1 MSDYLEQED
10 RSMAC
15 CGGPARSLE
24 YYEAL
29 DARVRDLV
37 NATSFGPFIQ
47 TLVTR
52 GRLNQFLVTA
62 LVERWWDT
70 TNSLHLPFGEATMTA
85 LDFSAITS

>member
-1 MSDYLEQED
+1 
-10 RSMAC
+10 MAC
-15 CGGPARSLE
+15 CWGPARSLE

-47 TLVTR
+47 TLVTI

-62 LVERWWDT
+62 LVEWWWDT
-70 TNSLHLPFGEATMTA
+70 TNSLHLPFGEAIMTT
-85 LDFSAITS
+85 LDFSTITS